1 MTCKSKKNTLQN
13 EEVASHML
21 ELQMKLAHFQSEIS
35 CLQSLQKDNMK
46 EIAEKDLSITKLQA
60 SLLLLRQ
67 ERVNTHAQLELSKKQ
82 AEQQSLELSTCQEK
96 EETLLWKLKESDAN
110 VKQLEEATLSL
121 RASQDWLRRTLAL
134 KEQHTQQ
141 LLEDNAHLE
150 ASLDALQ
157 SQTSECTV
165 SDIGTALDRAR
176 VRLDAG
182 RQIQISNEVACL
194 QQEHT
199 HVSCTT
205 EKKFAT
211 SQKELAKQQ
220 VEDLDLLRRQ
230 LKEAREELKGACL
243 QAEEQKEMAGIFKH
257 KYTAAM
263 EKVHKVQGQVKHLLE
278 ELQYSQQQLRESQQA
293 THLMDEELSELKRRH
308 HDKVGQWESS
318 QKGLKQ
324 LTDELHVSRNLL
336 TESRQTVH
344 HLRSHVCNLQG
355 QVDTLKEQK
364 VVLECDLRLY
374 QQSHSHVNKD
384 YLSMQ
389 SNQQKLQKRCS
400 EQVERLVECEKVI
413 LQMKSE
419 LERQKQEQASLKQSL
434 VTSCRAHLK
443 RRGYL
448 EQEVARLK
456 EEVAH
461 VQLELA
467 DRQKVCMNLLSQSEE
482 ALQEA
487 RQEAARSCRE
497 VGVQTQE
504 VRRLENAIRKEEEN
518 LKNARREKQSLSTQ
532 VRQLSQELEE
542 LHCKHQTT
550 VEALTARSEE
560 AKRMVACLNEE
571 EKAGNKARVMAQRLE
586 LEVAELKKKADIAK
600 RDSQA
605 QLDTLRSK
613 LAAVCSDNDKL
624 RHESQLVVTNL
635 KRWITEQTSSSKS
648 LAQQMK
654 SQSQVL
660 LNVTEDKI
668 HLQEAND
675 TLKAEVKRLKEEVVE
690 GQEKEM
696 ASIKAQLKD
705 LCELQDKNILDKE
718 TSMALNLG
726 RLADMQTRLQGN
738 MDAISLL
745 NQQLN
750 ALSEEN
756 KHLRWQLEEK
766 RSMCTQVEYH
776 RPHPP
781 TSSPSPVV
789 HPFHLT
795 PPPPNLKQAT
805 RGIEGIENPR
815 PR

>member
-1 MTCKSKKNTLQN
+1 
-13 EEVASHML
+13 ML

-60 SLLLLRQ
+60 SILLLRQ

-82 AEQQSLELSTCQEK
+82 AEQQSLELSACQEK
-96 EETLLWKLKESDAN
+96 EEILLWKLKQSDAN

-141 LLEDNAHLE
+141 LLEDEALLE
-150 ASLDALQ
+150 NSLDALQ
-157 SQTSECTV
+157 NQTSECTV

-182 RQIQISNEVACL
+182 RQMRQQQIQISNEVACL

-205 EKKFAT
+205 QKKFAT
-211 SQKELAKQQ
+211 SQKELAKHQ

-243 QAEEQKEMAGIFKH
+243 QAEEQKEMAVIFKH

-318 QKGLKQ
+318 QEGLKQ
-324 LTDELHVSRNLL
+324 LTDELHVSQNLL
-336 TESRQTVH
+336 TESQQTVH
-344 HLRSHVCNLQG
+344 HLRSLVCNLQG

-374 QQSHSHVNKD
+374 QQTHAHVNKD

-389 SNQQKLQKRCS
+389 SNEQKLQKRCS

-419 LERQKQEQASLKQSL
+419 LERQNQEQASLKQSL
-434 VTSCRAHLK
+434 VTSCRAHLN

-448 EQEVARLK
+448 EQEVAQLK
-456 EEVAH
+456 EEVTH
-461 VQLELA
+461 LQLELA
-467 DRQKVCMNLLSQSEE
+467 DKQKGCMNLLRQSEE

-504 VRRLENAIRKEEEN
+504 VRRLEEN
-518 LKNARREKQSLSTQ
+518 LKNAHREKKSLSTQ
-532 VRQLSQELEE
+532 VGRLSQELEE
-542 LHCKHQTT
+542 LRCKHQTT

-571 EKAGNKARVMAQRLE
+571 EQAGNKARVMTQRLE
-586 LEVAELKKKADIAK
+586 LEVAELKRKADLAK

-605 QLDTLRSK
+605 QVDTLQSK
-613 LAAVCSDNDKL
+613 LAALCSDNDKL

-635 KRWITEQTSSSKS
+635 KRWITEQISSSKS
-648 LAQQMK
+648 LAQQMET
-654 SQSQVL
+654 QSQVL

-675 TLKAEVKRLKEEVVE
+675 TLKAEVKRLKEVVA

-705 LCELQDKNILDKE
+705 LCELRDKNILDKE
-718 TSMALNLG
+718 TCMALNLSS
-726 RLADMQTRLQGN
+726 LADMQTRLQGN

-756 KHLRWQLEEK
+756 KHLRRQLEEE

-789 HPFHLT
+789 HPFHLA

-805 RGIEGIENPR
+805 RGIEGI
-815 PR
+815 